1 MAAFSKDQLEV
12 LKKEI
17 TYFELLVLTMI
28 HQFHA
33 KGEEKKSLAVTSI
46 YQEILKAKNVL
57 FN

>member
-1 MAAFSKDQLEV
+1 MAAFSQDQLEA
-12 LKKEI
+12 LKKET
-17 TYFELLVLTMI
+17 TYFEILVLTMM

-33 KGEEKKSLAVTSI
+33 KGEEEKSLAATSI

>member
-12 LKKEI
+12 LKKETI
-17 TYFELLVLTMI
+17 YFELLTLTMM

-33 KGEEKKSLAVTSI
+33 EGEEEKSLAVTSI
-46 YQEILKAKNVL
+46 YKEILKAKNVL